1 MSKRIEIILNDIQ
14 YMKKDLCDGFCM
26 KAPFYLLYQSVMLQ
40 SNEWFPIDDIYSKHP
55 FLRKE
60 YTPMGADELVTP
72 EELIIDKFIESVKQ
86 YSWRVSYLSSYLAH
100 IEEICVKFASQM
112 NADSIDSLRELV
124 AYYVKPV
131 TKETPCRLTSV
142 TPNVVAMFNSKNS
155 QLTGTFFENVLYYAL
170 ITHVQYLQ
178 AACEGADAVTDKID
192 STVSFI
198 GDSFRTHSVEKH
210 DNMLKSLLST
220 HFFKDPAWNIEI
232 FDGFSIYCNNEPL
245 MTKHFKNIYSALLWM
260 SVVQHSKHSL
270 ELGILP
276 DVYSFAKKVVTYEH
290 LLTDYVKKLRHEP
303 FVKEIVK
310 ENPTSNT
317 IIHGKSGTHEK
328 GYRGDIDIL
337 TRTAILEVKCCK
349 NNEYQA
355 WMKQAAL
362 YKEMFSND
370 EYPIK
375 KLYVINLLQNEYR
388 RYDVY

>member
-1 MSKRIEIILNDIQ
+1 MSKRIEIVLNDIQ

-26 KAPFYLLYQSVMLQ
+26 KAPFYLLYQSIMLQ
-40 SNEWFPIDDIYSKHP
+40 SNEWFPIDDIYSKCP
-55 FLRKE
+55 YLRKE
-60 YTPMGADELVTP
+60 YTPMGADEVVTT

-86 YSWRVSYLSSYLAH
+86 YSWRISSLSPYLAR

-112 NADSIDSLRELV
+112 NFDSVDSLRELV

-131 TKETPCRLTSV
+131 TKETPYKLTSV
-142 TPNVVAMFNSKNS
+142 TPNAVALFNSKNS
-155 QLTGTFFENVLYYAL
+155 QLAGTFFENVLYYAL
-170 ITHVQYLQ
+170 ITHVQYS
-178 AACEGADAVTDKID
+178 GARAVD

-210 DNMLKSLLST
+210 DDMLKSLLMT
-220 HFFKDPAWNIEI
+220 HFLKDPAWEIEI

-245 MTKHFKNIYSALLWM
+245 KTKHFKNIYSALLWM

-276 DVYSFAKKVVTYEH
+276 DIYSFAKKVVTYEH

-310 ENPTSNT
+310 ETPTSDM

-328 GYRGDIDIL
+328 GYRGDVDIL

-349 NNEYQA
+349 NNEYQT
-355 WMKQAAL
+355 WVKQAAL
-362 YKEMFSND
+362 YKEMFSTD
-370 EYPIK
+370 ECSIR
-375 KLYVINLLQNEYR
+375 KLYVINLLHNEYR
-388 RYDVY
+388 RYEL